1 MEVTMKFY
9 NVIHWFLP
17 MTYSIL
23 GLRQSISSGIG
34 AHYAMFCN
42 LVLLGIAVVFNLL
55 LLVGMLGIHWHFFN
69 INPKLDENQEFL
81 DKVEDEGGIHSEK

>member
-17 MTYSIL
+17 MTYSIM

-42 LVLLGIAVVFNLL
+42 LVLLGIAVLFNLL
-55 LLVGMLGIHWHFFN
+55 LLAGMLGIHHHLFN
-69 INPKLDENQEFL
+69 INPKLDKNQKFL
-81 DKVEDEGGIHSEK
+81 DEMEDDGGIQSK